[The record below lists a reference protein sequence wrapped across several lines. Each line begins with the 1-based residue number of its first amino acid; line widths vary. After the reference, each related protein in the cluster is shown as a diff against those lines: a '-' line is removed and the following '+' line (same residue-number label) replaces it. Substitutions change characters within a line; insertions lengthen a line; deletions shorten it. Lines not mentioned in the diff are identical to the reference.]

1 MGQNFLQDDDLARW
15 MADSLQAGPE
25 DTIIE
30 IGPGLGAV
38 TKHLIGRSRRLIL
51 VEKDARLAASLRE
64 NCREHPSIEIIEA
77 DAVSLDLRPFFQ
89 YGPLKVLGN
98 LPYSVGT
105 TIMAEWLTTPS
116 PVGHA
121 VFMLQK
127 EVCERVTA
135 SPRSGD
141 YGQLTVR
148 LQARW
153 QASIVRHVPP
163 DSFHP
168 RPAVDSAI
176 VSLQPRNRHELPVF
190 DEHLFSHLV
199 RLGFSQRRKQLKNV
213 LGQLP
218 KPWPELCEALKI
230 TESARAEEL
239 SVARWIE
246 LTRLSDPHP
255 LHDTPQ
261 SAGEIFD
268 VVNDQNQVVSQATRA
283 EVHAR
288 ALKHRA
294 VHIFAFTPS
303 GELLLQKRSHLKDTC
318 PSLWDS
324 SAAGHLDAGES
335 YEAAVTRELH
345 EELGLKPSASTPVF
359 QARLDACPE
368 TGWEFVELYAVTISP
383 SRIRF
388 PAAEIEAV
396 RAFPIDMVTAWTAAR
411 PQDFAPGFLRCWHE
425 WQALAPAPAHEPAP
439 ENVRLPE
446 TSPPPS

>member
-1 MGQNFLQDDDLARW
+1 
-15 MADSLQAGPE
+15 
-25 DTIIE
+25 
-30 IGPGLGAV
+30 
-38 TKHLIGRSRRLIL
+38 
-51 VEKDARLAASLRE
+51 
-64 NCREHPSIEIIEA
+64 
-77 DAVSLDLRPFFQ
+77 
-89 YGPLKVLGN
+89 
-98 LPYSVGT
+98 
-105 TIMAEWLTTPS
+105 
-116 PVGHA
+116 
-121 VFMLQK
+121 
-127 EVCERVTA
+127 
-135 SPRSGD
+135 
-141 YGQLTVR
+141 
-148 LQARW
+148 
-153 QASIVRHVPP
+153 
-163 DSFHP
+163 
-168 RPAVDSAI
+168 
-176 VSLQPRNRHELPVF
+176 
-190 DEHLFSHLV
+190 
-199 RLGFSQRRKQLKNV
+199 
-213 LGQLP
+213 
-218 KPWPELCEALKI
+218 
-230 TESARAEEL
+230 L
-239 SVARWIE
+239 SVAQWIE

-359 QARLDACPE
+359 QARLEACPE

-396 RAFPIDMVTAWTAAR
+396 RAFPVAMVTAWTAAR

-425 WQALAPAPAHEPAP
+425 WQALAPAPAPEP
-439 ENVRLPE
+439 ENPRFPE